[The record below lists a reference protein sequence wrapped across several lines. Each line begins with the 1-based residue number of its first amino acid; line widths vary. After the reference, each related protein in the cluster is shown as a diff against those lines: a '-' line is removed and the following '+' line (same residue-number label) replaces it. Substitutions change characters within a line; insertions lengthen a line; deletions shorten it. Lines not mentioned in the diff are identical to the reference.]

1 MGRLVQSPL
10 TGDMVTPTEAARHN
24 AQIGIS
30 FGLDMPDPDG
40 VELAVDMVTHPSH
53 YQGKGGLEAITVI
66 RAFGLD
72 ESFELGSATKYLLR
86 ADAKGSKVENIRK
99 ARQML
104 DMWLEEHDT

>member
-1 MGRLVQSPL
+1 MS
-10 TGDMVTPTEAARHN
+10 DMVKQPA
-24 AQIGIS
+24 
-30 FGLDMPDPDG
+30 
-40 VELAVDMVTHPSH
+40 H

-86 ADAKGSKVENIRK
+86 SGAKGSKVENIKK

-104 DMWLEEHDT
+104 DMWLTEHDET

>member
-1 MGRLVQSPL
+1 MSNEL
-10 TGDMVTPTEAARHN
+10 TTAPAVEDGTSRPNHGDPVA
-24 AQIGIS
+24 
-30 FGLDMPDPDG
+30 
-40 VELAVDMVTHPSH
+40 HPSH

-86 ADAKGSKVENIRK
+86 ANAKGSKIENIKK

-104 DMWLEEHDT
+104 DMWLSEHNEI

>member
-1 MGRLVQSPL
+1 MTVPYSTDDRLLGTKTES
-10 TGDMVTPTEAARHN
+10 DMVKQPA
-24 AQIGIS
+24 
-30 FGLDMPDPDG
+30 
-40 VELAVDMVTHPSH
+40 H

-86 ADAKGSKVENIRK
+86 SGSKGSKVENIKK

-104 DMWLEEHDT
+104 DMWLEEHEAD